1 MLRCSW
7 RCVSN
12 RPVFVGFGA
21 LRGAL
26 RENQSLIC
34 IQGLALSRD
43 GAEPETLPLNRERGV
58 KSEGTI
64 VSGMAGRYAT
74 ALFELARDQH
84 VIDAVKADLERFE
97 GLLSESPDL
106 TRLVRSPVFSADQQG
121 KALTAVLE
129 RAGIGGLS
137 AKFLQVLAR
146 NRRLFAV
153 RGVIKDFRTLV
164 ARHKGEV
171 TADVTLAEPPDE
183 RQLSA
188 IKDALRAVTGKDV
201 QVDVKVDPSI
211 IGGLIVKVGSRMI
224 DSSLRTKLNNL
235 KVVMKGIG

>member
-43 GAEPETLPLNRERGV
+43 GAEPETLPLNREHGV

-121 KALTAVLE
+121 KALAAVLE
-129 RAGIGGLS
+129 RAGIGGLT
-137 AKFLQVLAR
+137 AKFLQVVAQ

-171 TADVTLAEPPDE
+171 TADVTLAEKPDE
-183 RQLSA
+183 RQLAA

-224 DSSLRTKLNNL
+224 DSSLRTKL
-235 KVVMKGIG
+235 KSIKHAMKEVS